1 MQKIAACDSSYRSDS
16 AMVFGMNDTSPHLLL
31 RAPIPTQTR
40 LSFCE
45 ATPRDLK
52 RWIANLPKANI
63 GETARLLYQSL
74 SELNQLLTP
83 SDNRLQMLELLRPEV
98 YYVCK
103 HLERH
108 FLHQAIVLDDRS
120 RKIANLCQALQSHLA
135 IGYKQ
140 IIVRTAPRFSKDRTA
155 LLTQALQR
163 AIHCL
168 NGPLIRASQLYS
180 PVPEGLWLDL
190 HQLYRIACTHRLQH
204 VSVRDEL
211 ASQTH
216 QLSVEQTYVAALL
229 LGAARCNQLRQNQIA
244 RLAEVLEPW
253 SQRLKLQPEKPAAGL
268 FAVAPDLD
276 IGPRYR
282 TKFRAE
288 QQETLLGI
296 DPQPLVAAIEA
307 HLHKTDSDTPL
318 QVPAGLTPDTLQHLH
333 AAWGQA
339 AERSFQRTASQGTL
353 NVCVGMSALHFYLG
367 GQRSFSDILKNPVS
381 RPAHFAATLPTS
393 REKDQWS
400 HAFDAAP
407 LGTADAL
414 LPYEEIEYS
423 QLQNDDSHDAADRNR
438 QFPTYVLPIV
448 NHSPGGYCL
457 AWPGAVPAELQAG
470 EMVGIE
476 DSAGQGWSIA
486 VVRWIRQV
494 RGGGTQMGIEQ
505 VAPYAE
511 PCGLQLVRTRD
522 DHSQYLRGLL
532 LPAISAIDL
541 PATLLAPRLP
551 FEEGNKV
558 VINTNGEERRAGLD
572 RRVASTNSFNQFA
585 YRSLETARNENAAG
599 GGVVTAEEDFDSLWK
614 TL

>member
-1 MQKIAACDSSYRSDS
+1 
-16 AMVFGMNDTSPHLLL
+16 MNETNPVLLL
-31 RAPIPTQTR
+31 RAPIPTQSR

-63 GETARLLYQSL
+63 GETARQLYQGL

-83 SDNRLQMLELLRPEV
+83 SDNRLQLLELLRPEV

-108 FLHQAIVLDDRS
+108 FLHQAIVLDERS

-140 IIVRTAPRFSKDRTA
+140 IVIRVTPRFTKDRA
-155 LLTQALQR
+155 PLLTQALQR

-168 NGPLIRASQLYS
+168 NGALIRATELYC
-180 PVPEGLWLDL
+180 PVPENLWLEL
-190 HQLYRIACTHRLQH
+190 HQLYRIGCQFQLQNL
-204 VSVRDEL
+204 SVRDEL
-211 ASQTH
+211 ASQT
-216 QLSVEQTYVAALL
+216 QKLSIEQTYVVALL
-229 LGAARCNQLRQNQIA
+229 LGASRCNQLRQNQIA

-253 SQRLKLQPEKPAAGL
+253 SQWIKLQPAKLDNGL
-268 FAVAPDLD
+268 FAIAPDLD
-276 IGPRYR
+276 TGPRYR
-282 TKFRAE
+282 SKFLAE
-288 QQETLLGI
+288 QQERLLGI
-296 DPQPLVAAIEA
+296 DPQPLVMAIEN
-307 HLHKTDSDTPL
+307 HLQQSADKVSPL
-318 QVPAGLTPDTLQHLH
+318 PIPVGLNLDTLQHLH

-339 AERSFQRTASQGTL
+339 AERSFQRTVGHGTL
-353 NVCVGMSALHFYLG
+353 TLCVGMSALHFYLG
-367 GQRSFSDILKNPVS
+367 GQRSFNDILKKPGA
-381 RPAHFAATLPTS
+381 RPAQFSATDPTA
-393 REKDQWS
+393 RAKDQWR

-407 LGTADAL
+407 HGTADTL
-414 LPYEEIEYS
+414 LPYEEIEYPH
-423 QLQNDDSHDAADRNR
+423 LQNDDSHEASDR
-438 QFPTYVLPIV
+438 QQHFPTYALPVI

-476 DSAGQGWSIA
+476 DTAGQGWSIA

-505 VAPYAE
+505 VAPCAE
-511 PCGLQLVRTRD
+511 PCGLQLIRSHD
-522 DHSQYLRGLL
+522 EHSQYLRGLL

-541 PATLLAPRLP
+541 PATLLTPRLP
-551 FEEGNKV
+551 FQEGNKV
-558 VINTNGEERRAGLD
+558 LINTNGEERRAGLE
-572 RRVASTNSFNQFA
+572 RRVSSTNSFNQFA

-599 GGVVTAEEDFDSLWK
+599 SGVVGVAEEFDSLWK
-614 TL
+614 SL